1 MSEEMDFDYTPDIY
15 TLVDEEG
22 NEQQFELLDVMELD
36 DNRYFA
42 LLPYYDDTDEA
53 LNSDGDLVV
62 LKAEMVDGEEMMAS
76 IDDDEEYDRVGNLFL
91 EKLASMYEEE
101 MDEIE
106 GNLQ

>member
-36 DNRYFA
+36 GNRYFA
-42 LLPYYDDTDEA
+42 LLPYFEDAEEA

-62 LKAEMVDGEEMMAS
+62 LKAEMVDGEELMAS

-91 EKLASMYEEE
+91 EKLASMYEDE
-101 MDEIE
+101 MEEIE

>member
-36 DNRYFA
+36 GNRYFA
-42 LLPYYDDTDEA
+42 LLPYFEDAEEA

-62 LKAEMVDGEEMMAS
+62 LKAEMVDGEELMAS
-76 IDDDEEYDRVGNLFL
+76 IDDDDEYDRVGNLFL
-91 EKLASMYEEE
+91 EKLASMYEDE
-101 MDEIE
+101 MEEIE

>member
-36 DNRYFA
+36 GNRYFA
-42 LLPYYDDTDEA
+42 LLPYFEDAEEA

-62 LKAEMVDGEEMMAS
+62 LKAEMVDGEELMAS
-76 IDDDEEYDRVGNLFL
+76 IDDEDEYDRVGNLFL
-91 EKLASMYEEE
+91 EKLASMYEDE
-101 MDEIE
+101 MEEIE

>member
-42 LLPYYDDTDEA
+42 LLPYYEDADEA